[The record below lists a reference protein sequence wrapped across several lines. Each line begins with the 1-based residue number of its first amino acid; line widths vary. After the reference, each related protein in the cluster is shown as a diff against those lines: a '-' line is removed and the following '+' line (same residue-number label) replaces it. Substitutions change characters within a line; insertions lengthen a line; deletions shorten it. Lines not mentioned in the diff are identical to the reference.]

1 MPSARPYVQPIMEL
15 LLKLGV
21 DWKLLIAQI
30 VNFTILVSV
39 LTYFVYRP
47 LLNLLDARRARIA
60 KAMEDAARI
69 EEQNRE
75 LEQFRTEQL
84 KKIDQEVGALLE
96 RGKRQGETMRD
107 EILASAKREADAILA
122 KGERQLEEERTRVFQ
137 EIQASLASMIVRM
150 TEKILTREF
159 SAADQQRILSD
170 LEKNIPSLLR

>member
-1 MPSARPYVQPIMEL
+1 MEL
-15 LLKLGV
+15 LAKLGV

-107 EILASAKREADAILA
+107 EILATAKREADAIFI
-122 KGERQLEEERTRVFQ
+122 KGQRQLEEERTRVFHDV
-137 EIQASLASMIVRM
+137 QASLASMIVAM
-150 TEKILTREF
+150 TEKILSREF
-159 SAADQQRILSD
+159 SPKDQERILAS
-170 LEKNIPSLLR
+170 LEKDIPALLK

>member
-1 MPSARPYVQPIMEL
+1 MEL